1 MQSQLGQLKQAGR
14 AAFENRQY
22 AEALDIFQQLLA
34 SHPGFADIRH
44 WSALCLVFLGKPEEA
59 LGELDKAVAVN
70 PSYVEAHI
78 SRALVLQDLGR
89 YGEAQVAFENA
100 AEHEQRSHGRF
111 PAAATARLAN
121 AHAALGDAYFE
132 AGGYEEATVQFQIAL
147 ELRPRFHDIRNK
159 NGMALLELGRLDE
172 AVTEFESILDWNPGF
187 LGARLNLGLCFYRQ
201 GRMEEAS
208 EEWDRCRQQQPSHP
222 QVRAYH
228 ALLEQ
233 ASPGSPGG

>member
-1 MQSQLGQLKQAGR
+1 MQSHLGQLKQAGR
-14 AAFENRQY
+14 TAFENRQY
-22 AEALDIFQQLLA
+22 AEALDIFEQLLA
-34 SHPGFADIRH
+34 SHPNFADIRH
-44 WSALCLVFLGKPEEA
+44 WAGLCLVFLGRPEEA
-59 LGELDKAVAVN
+59 LAEMDKAIAAN
-70 PSYVEAHI
+70 PGYVEAHI
-78 SRALVLQDLGR
+78 NRALVLQDLGR
-89 YGEAQVAFENA
+89 YEEAQLAYEKA
-100 AEHEQRSHGRF
+100 GEHEQRSHGRF

-132 AGGYEEATVQFQIAL
+132 AGGYEEAAEQFRIAL
-147 ELRPRFHDIRNK
+147 ELRPKFHDIRNK

-187 LGARLNLGLCFYRQ
+187 LGARLNLGLAFYRQ
-201 GRMEEAS
+201 GRLDDAA
-208 EEWDRCRQQQPSHP
+208 EEWGRCRQQQPSHP